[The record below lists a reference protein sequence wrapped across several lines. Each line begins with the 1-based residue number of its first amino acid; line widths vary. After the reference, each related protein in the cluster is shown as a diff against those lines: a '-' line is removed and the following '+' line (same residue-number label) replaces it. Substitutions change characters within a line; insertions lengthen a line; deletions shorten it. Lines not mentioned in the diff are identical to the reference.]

1 MSTLNLFGFLKPGS
15 RLDGCRI
22 REWKGGGAYG
32 DVYRGVRAG
41 LPVAVKVS
49 KHRQFSL
56 DNSRSDERLLRE
68 LVCLVRLEHPY
79 IAKVKGWSRTQDGRG
94 YLVLEYVEGW
104 TLGEWIERQ
113 RPTFQQVARLFAKL
127 THALEY
133 MHERGVRHRDISL
146 SNIMVRKVDGEPVL
160 IDLGAGEYSGAYGL
174 TDAPLPPGTTR
185 YRSPEAVSFYKE
197 NQNNPEARYAFPAED
212 DLYSLAVCLYDA
224 LTDAEP
230 ATPAEARKAPRIAV
244 NSASMPPPDAR
255 VANPR
260 VPEDF
265 SAWVARWMTRDVEA
279 RRPALAAMRETL
291 EELGERRGEAWEAT
305 VQPPR
310 AVGRGALAQA
320 AGALFGRRW
329 RVAALA
335 LALTALAVA
344 GTLAYPWLA
353 PTATEAQPERGA
365 TPTGTHAMP
374 LPASAGAP
382 PAPAANEALSAPHP
396 SPTSERPAPT
406 ASSSEAAPTSAPSG
420 ARPTPTVSSPQAEAG
435 AERERMSLTAGGPPS
450 PPAPSASA
458 IASSPQPSSDVKES
472 PSVSASNRPPS
483 PAPTAKKPPR
493 TASLPP
499 SRAFLA
505 KCAGATALSA
515 ALMGCPAQ
523 QVRPSSQSCPEEAV
537 KDMDSYGIDD
547 GQELPVL
554 VDVKQP
560 RLNVKHCEAAGR
572 EYFGGWGCSIVV
584 GDGEIVSE
592 ITDSAGYIEIGT
604 RLHGRLWTG
613 GDTVVGR
620 YTRLVHPDGTELNVC
635 ISLSLNGGAEKLPGS
650 RPGAALMLP
659 SENVRVIYGKWP

>member
-41 LPVAVKVS
+41 LPVAIKVS

-56 DNSRSDERLLRE
+56 DNNRSDERLLRE

-104 TLGEWIERQ
+104 TLGEWIARQ

-160 IDLGAGEYSGAYGL
+160 IDLGAGEYSGAYEL

-310 AVGRGALAQA
+310 AVGRGVLARAAAALS
-320 AGALFGRRW
+320 GRRW

-335 LALTALAVA
+335 LALTALAAA
-344 GTLAYPWLA
+344 GTFASPWLVDTDTDTPPA
-353 PTATEAQPERGA
+353 RGA
-365 TPTGTHAMP
+365 THALP
-374 LPASAGAP
+374 LSANAGAQPAPSELPLGDDTLPIPSPAGERSAQVAPAAETDAGAGREAAP
-382 PAPAANEALSAPHP
+382 PAGVTPALPRAP
-396 SPTSERPAPT
+396 SP
-406 ASSSEAAPTSAPSG
+406 
-420 ARPTPTVSSPQAEAG
+420 SP
-435 AERERMSLTAGGPPS
+435 RES
-450 PPAPSASA
+450 SASA
-458 IASSPQPSSDVKES
+458 VASSPQPSSDVKES

-483 PAPTAKKPPR
+483 PAPTAEKPPR
-493 TASLPP
+493 TSPPTP

-537 KDMDSYGIDD
+537 RDMKAWGILVD
-547 GQELPVL
+547 QELGVD

-560 RLNVKHCEAAGR
+560 PMSRPQCEAAGR
-572 EYFGGWGCSIVV
+572 EFRTGHGCLIVV
-584 GDGEIVSE
+584 GDGEIVSRSQDN
-592 ITDSAGYIEIGT
+592 IFGIQDGT
-604 RLHGRLWTG
+604 LLYGRVWTG
-613 GDTVVGR
+613 GETVVVR
-620 YTRLVHPDGTELNVC
+620 YTRAVRADGQAFNICV
-635 ISLSLNGGAEKLPGS
+635 SLSLNGGLTKLRGS
-650 RPGAALMLP
+650 KPGAAVLLP
-659 SENVRVIYGKWP
+659 WADARVIYGKWP

>member
-265 SAWVARWMTRDVEA
+265 SAWVARWTTRDVEA

-310 AVGRGALAQA
+310 TVGRGALAQA
-320 AGALFGRRW
+320 AAALSGRRW
-329 RVAALA
+329 LGLA
-335 LALTALAVA
+335 LALTVLSVA
-344 GTLAYPWLA
+344 GTFAYPWLA
-353 PTATEAQPERGA
+353 STAAGGPPASEDAGVASAAPPTKGAAVPTPVQASPALAHDGALTEAES
-365 TPTGTHAMP
+365 M
-374 LPASAGAP
+374 AP
-382 PAPAANEALSAPHP
+382 PAPVPSGVRTAPAASAFKAEPRRAST
-396 SPTSERPAPT
+396 SPAAGARPAPRPL
-406 ASSSEAAPTSAPSG
+406 AP
-420 ARPTPTVSSPQAEAG
+420 
-435 AERERMSLTAGGPPS
+435 PPS
-450 PPAPSASA
+450 PPEPLASA
-458 IASSPQPSSDVKES
+458 VASSSQSSSDVKEN
-472 PSVSASNRPPS
+472 PSVSASNRPLPSS
-483 PAPTAKKPPR
+483 PASEKSPR
-493 TASLPP
+493 GSH

-537 KDMDSYGIDD
+537 RSMKARGIRETQHL
-547 GQELPVL
+547 GLH
-554 VDVKQP
+554 VDVTQP
-560 RLNVKHCEAAGR
+560 SIEDLAACAAAGGGR
-572 EYFGGWGCSIVV
+572 EYIRGWGCLIVL

-592 ITDSAGYIEIGT
+592 IVDPAGWFKEGT
-604 RLHGRLWTG
+604 RLHGRVWTA

-620 YTRLVHPDGTELNVC
+620 YTRAVRPDGEEAMVC
-635 ISLSLNGGAEKLPGS
+635 VSLSLNGGAQKAVGS
-650 RPGAALMLP
+650 RPGAARMAD
-659 SENVRVIYGKWP
+659 SENARVIFGKWP